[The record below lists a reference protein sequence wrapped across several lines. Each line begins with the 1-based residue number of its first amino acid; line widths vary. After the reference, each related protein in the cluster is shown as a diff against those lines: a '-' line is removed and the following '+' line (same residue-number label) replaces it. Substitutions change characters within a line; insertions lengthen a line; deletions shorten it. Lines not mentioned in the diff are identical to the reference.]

1 MSKILAN
8 IICYGERIAKMWSP
22 PTDLS
27 FSQKRQKQF
36 KKGFVVDIALNGD

>member
-27 FSQKRQKQF
+27 FFTKEGKTVQKRFCGRYGIKW
-36 KKGFVVDIALNGD
+36 